1 MSNDKKNTLPNP
13 CNFSALE
20 LDAVKAVIMAAVDV
34 IESQVPPMA
43 GLSARQTVA
52 VLADM
57 LHVIACEECAQGIA
71 HETLPAAFKTNE
83 RKSLIED
90 APSYMDNVD
99 RLNWN
104 GSGN

>member
-1 MSNDKKNTLPNP
+1 MSNDKKDTRPNP
-13 CNFSALE
+13 CNFSTVE
-20 LDAVKAVIMAAVDV
+20 LDAIKVIIMAAVDV
-34 IESQVPPMA
+34 IESLQTPMA
-43 GLSARQTVA
+43 GLNARQTVA

-57 LHVIACEECAQGIA
+57 LHVIACEECAKGIA
-71 HETLPAAFKTNE
+71 HEALPASFKANE

-90 APSYMDNVD
+90 APAYMDSAD